1 MYYLVWLKK
10 SSIFMCTIYLQ
21 IFEYECYSL
30 GIEYVYILGAFTN
43 YVNKILAS
51 QIKEEENTFWLLE
64 RLLR

>member
-1 MYYLVWLKK
+1 
-10 SSIFMCTIYLQ
+10 MCTIYLQ

-51 QIKEEENTFWLLE
+51 QIKEEENTF
-64 RLLR
+64 